1 MSKKSE
7 QKKLKTPDV
16 IEVKGTELLE
26 KVVSN
31 KNLIVGVLGGLFIA
45 VSGYQGFSYY
55 KKSQAAQQIVALSEI
70 DQSFQQELK
79 VVTDKKEENKKEIED
94 LRLAI
99 QKDKSLKSKNE
110 KLISDLEKKS
120 EKLKVDHSKS
130 KVEYKKFYEANSTSN
145 SGKVAGLR
153 YAAMVIE
160 SDKDY
165 KTAKE
170 IAKKIFD
177 NSLSDSLI
185 FMQSGLM
192 LVSIAEN
199 ESTYDEA
206 ISVLDQ
212 MMKFSPKGLQSKLLY
227 RKAEVAILKKDI
239 TLAGSTID
247 KLEKDYSS
255 SQEATEVTSLKAL
268 L

>member
-1 MSKKSE
+1 
-7 QKKLKTPDV
+7 
-16 IEVKGTELLE
+16 
-26 KVVSN
+26 
-31 KNLIVGVLGGLFIA
+31 
-45 VSGYQGFSYY
+45 
-55 KKSQAAQQIVALSEI
+55 
-70 DQSFQQELK
+70 
-79 VVTDKKEENKKEIED
+79 
-94 LRLAI
+94 
-99 QKDKSLKSKNE
+99 
-110 KLISDLEKKS
+110 
-120 EKLKVDHSKS
+120 
-130 KVEYKKFYEANSTSN
+130 
-145 SGKVAGLR
+145 
-153 YAAMVIE
+153 MVIE

-227 RKAEVAILKKDI
+227 RKAEVAILKKI
-239 TLAGSTID
+239 SH
-247 KLEKDYSS
+247 
-255 SQEATEVTSLKAL
+255 
-268 L
+268 